1 MDFSE
6 EWKSIWPISSVFTPP
21 LLISSKPSLGPL
33 FFNPSPN
40 TLTPLFSKPSF
51 SFPPHLP
58 RSSLLHDRLHL
69 LRCPNAAVLAL
80 FPTGVNSD
88 QIGFLLLSVKDSC
101 LDVRADRNGDV
112 FVSKK
117 RLNHRIVQILA
128 TPIGYSF
135 SGNPDSV
142 GLVLAC
148 TMYSVHWFSVRNDN
162 IDSEPGLI
170 YLGGKVFKSCAVV
183 SACWSPHLSEE
194 CLVLLESGEL
204 FLFDLDYCCS
214 NSNFKGNRLKIMWHN
229 ADCSGDGKW
238 LGCEFSWHPRILI
251 VARSDAVFLVDLRFD
266 ECSVSCLAKIG
277 MPSVGELVHK
287 EPFISFSMAGSN
299 GFHFTVA
306 SNSLLFL
313 YDIRNP
319 LIPVLQWSHGID
331 KPCYVRV
338 FKLSELRSHSKDDKY
353 KEASESAFCI
363 IMGSFW
369 KCECRMFCYGS
380 SFQDPKGSTAYEISK
395 LCKSYYA
402 WELPSEL
409 SLLGNECFCGTCLS
423 RKEFLKGNLPVW
435 VNWQQKK
442 DIVVGFGILD
452 KDLSALLYEPD
463 SFGGFTLIRLMS
475 SGKLESQRYYA
486 SWDLVKKSEIAH
498 NNSLSD
504 FKDYMYSMGDLEYEY
519 IKKFKYFKL
528 AYLYEYFWN
537 ADLAKLLIWNMKKP
551 CGGPLQEPS
560 FNVDFRDLILEKLKA
575 CGFSR
580 SSSVSD
586 VFRDISIPTSIH
598 EVTWRRLWSGLP
610 VGLLQWAFSSYS
622 EFLEVLV
629 DKKQVSLEFLIVPD
643 SPQLPPF
650 FLRRPSCRSNK
661 WSHKVQRDDALVG
674 PVLPLPILSLLR
686 DIHDTGCFDLEEAD
700 GLSFQEEV
708 SLECNEVM
716 NVASEMA
723 VSDSSSELHGDHAI
737 SLANDREE
745 TWIDTQNLK
754 PFYLYDQQ
762 PFSAKCSRLDPWQDT
777 SGYKDERFDTLIF
790 KKPKELLVDG
800 EVETRVGLELF
811 DDLSSVELKFDA
823 PAMNFEAKELQAYK
837 ALKRQFLKSRSFDL
851 YQDFFNRYKV
861 QDQHP

>member
-423 RKEFLKGNLPVW
+423 RKEFLKGTLPVW

-486 SWDLVKKSEIAH
+486 SWDL
-498 NNSLSD
+498 
-504 FKDYMYSMGDLEYEY
+504 
-519 IKKFKYFKL
+519 
-528 AYLYEYFWN
+528 
-537 ADLAKLLIWNMKKP
+537 
-551 CGGPLQEPS
+551 
-560 FNVDFRDLILEKLKA
+560 A

-700 GLSFQEEV
+700 GFSFQEEV

-716 NVASEMA
+716 KVTSEMA

-762 PFSAKCSRLDPWQDT
+762 PFSAKCSRLDPRQDT